1 MMGVPKVMIFFAVL
15 ISSVLYWATSNVC
28 KYNFALEKKTRQLN
42 IITENID
49 PTLGNAK
56 YYVYRELNC
65 NDVYLEWDYERVIE
79 NLSSI
84 IILPNLKYNNIL
96 TESNKSEAKN
106 KVELTYDKFPKEFVI
121 PLFESPCILQDPIK

>member
-1 MMGVPKVMIFFAVL
+1 MSVPKVMIFFAVL

-65 NDVYLEWDYERVIE
+65 NDVYLEWDYERVID
-79 NLSSI
+79 NLRTI
-84 IILPNLKYNNIL
+84 TVLIYQELNTDIKGDPN
-96 TESNKSEAKN
+96 
-106 KVELTYDKFPKEFVI
+106 
-121 PLFESPCILQDPIK
+121 

>member
-1 MMGVPKVMIFFAVL
+1 MSLPKVMIFFAVL

-65 NDVYLEWDYERVIE
+65 NDVYLEWDYERVID
-79 NLSSI
+79 NLRTI
-84 IILPNLKYNNIL
+84 TVLIYQELNTDIKGDPN
-96 TESNKSEAKN
+96 
-106 KVELTYDKFPKEFVI
+106 
-121 PLFESPCILQDPIK
+121 

>member
-1 MMGVPKVMIFFAVL
+1 MMSVPKVMIFFAVL

-79 NLSSI
+79 NLRTI
-84 IILPNLKYNNIL
+84 TVLIYQELNTDIKGDPN
-96 TESNKSEAKN
+96 
-106 KVELTYDKFPKEFVI
+106 
-121 PLFESPCILQDPIK
+121 